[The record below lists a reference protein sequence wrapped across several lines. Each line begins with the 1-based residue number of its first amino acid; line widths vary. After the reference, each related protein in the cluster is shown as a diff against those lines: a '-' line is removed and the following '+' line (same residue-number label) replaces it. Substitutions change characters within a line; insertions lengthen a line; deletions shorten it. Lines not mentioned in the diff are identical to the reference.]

1 MHERVGTKK
10 TGFSRFLT
18 ADFLV
23 CAILIHA
30 SVVNQTFLTTTP
42 PLVAIDLRDAL

>member
-1 MHERVGTKK
+1 MSALAQKN
-10 TGFSRFLT
+10 GFFTLPV
-18 ADFLV
+18 ADFLA